1 MVVSAALVLPSSSLL
16 ALWLRRLGPAWSL
29 RSWITCSLFAFQIEN
44 KFSLNPKSDSCV
56 RCGVIKAIEALQTSG
71 STVGATFILISQGKS
86 TSLSSNFEKDLV
98 SFFYIRVQWDLK
110 SQLGVYTSPLLWVS
124 FRGTQLLLH
133 THILWGSFSSRF
145 CFSRNSRLKINIRL
159 DNFFWYGMLR
169 HSLATLEGE

>member
-1 MVVSAALVLPSSSLL
+1 MKRLLNYFTCKSNFWVKFVLQVLKMSHIPRN
-16 ALWLRRLGPAWSL
+16 A
-29 RSWITCSLFAFQIEN
+29 ITCSLFTFQIEN

-133 THILWGSFSSRF
+133 THIL
-145 CFSRNSRLKINIRL
+145 
-159 DNFFWYGMLR
+159 
-169 HSLATLEGE
+169 